1 MIAYWNNLNDRE
13 RWMLSIGGVCCVVFL
28 FYLLIYSPLVNRV
41 YDKKQ
46 QLIEKKET
54 LAFLQKAKIQQQST
68 KKVQV
73 LSESKL
79 LTVLAEQLK
88 VTSFHRSLYQLQQ
101 TGSGDIQLSFDEV
114 PFNAFI
120 SWLWSMS
127 EQYAF
132 LIKQFNAERTP
143 TPGVVKVVLII
154 H

>member
-13 RWMLSIGGVCCVVFL
+13 RWMLGIGGVCCIAFL
-28 FYLLIYSPLVNRV
+28 FYLLIYSPLVNSV
-41 YDKKQ
+41 YDKTQ

-54 LAFLQKAKIQQQST
+54 LAFLQKAKMQQRST

-73 LSESKL
+73 LSKSKL
-79 LTVLAEQLK
+79 LTVLAEQLNT
-88 VTSFHRSLYQLQQ
+88 TSFHRSIYQLQQ
-101 TGSGDIQLSFDEV
+101 TGSDDIQLSFDEV

-120 SWLWSMS
+120 QWLWSMN
-127 EQYAF
+127 EKYAF
-132 LIKQFNAERTP
+132 LIKQWNAERTL